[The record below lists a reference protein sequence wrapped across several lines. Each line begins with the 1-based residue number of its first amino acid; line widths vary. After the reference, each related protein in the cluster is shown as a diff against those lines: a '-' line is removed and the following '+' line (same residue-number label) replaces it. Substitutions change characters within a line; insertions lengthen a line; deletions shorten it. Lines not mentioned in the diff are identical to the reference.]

1 MRRAEPWQLSPSV
14 PLLQVAVVTG
24 LVSAPD
30 DRSHQLHATPDP
42 GTELQSYRVT
52 ELRSYR
58 LLMGE
63 NQWRS
68 FEIYWILIIL
78 TGLMTAHIII
88 TELEK

>member
-52 ELRSYR
+52 ELQR
-58 LLMGE
+58 E
-63 NQWRS
+63 H
-68 FEIYWILIIL
+68 
-78 TGLMTAHIII
+78 AHI
-88 TELEK
+88 TSAMDPNSWFWLHYNVYYEP